1 MKKIISYLL
10 IFSLIIFSVPAAFAA
25 DDIGGVS
32 VSAKSAILI
41 NADSG
46 EVLFEKDPDSRMLI
60 ASTTKIMTAVV
71 VLSKCSMDDVVQIP
85 AEAAEVE
92 GSSAYL
98 QAGEKLTVR
107 ELMYAMMLSS
117 GNDAAAALAIHVSGS
132 VDKFAEEMNKKADEL
147 GLENTSFKNPH
158 GLDAEGHYSTARD
171 LAKLTVYALTN
182 KDFRDIVSTK
192 TASVGSRTLT
202 NHNKLLWS
210 IDGAIGVK
218 TGYTKAAGRVLV
230 SAVERQGICLVCVTI
245 NDPDDWADH
254 TSLYNIAFDS
264 IKLQKVCTKGEV
276 FSKIPVISGE
286 SDGVNIEFS
295 EDITLTLDEN
305 DEVTAEVELP
315 RFVYAGFSRS
325 DTVGKVTFFVNGEE
339 KASTELVFGNNIN
352 IDGNIRLSSF
362 DKFKRLM
369 RLSFKYGAQQ
379 YPTY

>member
-1 MKKIISYLL
+1 MFSFIIL
-10 IFSLIIFSVPAAFAA
+10 SVPAALAD
-25 DDIGGVS
+25 DDIGEVS

-71 VLSKCSMDDVVQIP
+71 VLSKCSMDDIVQVT
-85 AEAAEVE
+85 AEAADVE

-171 LAKLTVYALTN
+171 LAKLTVYALSN

-230 SAVERQGICLVCVTI
+230 SAVERQGICLACVTI

-295 EDITLTLDEN
+295 EDITLTLDEK

-315 RFVYAGFSRS
+315 WFVYAGFSRG
-325 DTVGKVTFFVNGEE
+325 DAVGKVTFFVNGEE
-339 KASTELVFGNNIN
+339 KASTELVFGNDVN

-369 RLSFKYGAQQ
+369 RLSFKYCAQQ